1 MAGFRFH
8 VDPAS
13 AVPIY
18 RQLVDQVRAA
28 VAGGILAEGDQ
39 LPSVRD
45 VAISSAINPNTVAKA
60 YTELERIGLIATLR
74 GRGTFV
80 SGTPA
85 GPEPLPARLGR
96 LGPEVDRLI
105 VSAHHL
111 DIDGHE
117 LLKLVRQRLETF
129 GAGGRDQS

>member
-18 RQLVDQVRAA
+18 HQLVDQVRAA
-28 VAGGILAEGDQ
+28 IAGGILAEGDQ

-45 VAISSAINPNTVAKA
+45 VAVDATVNPNTVAKA
-60 YTELERIGLIATLR
+60 YTELERAGVIATLR

-80 SGTPA
+80 AGRPA
-85 GPEPLPARLGR
+85 NPEPLPARLER
-96 LGPEVDRLI
+96 LVPEVDRLI

-111 DIDGHE
+111 DVHDRE
-117 LLKLVRQRLETF
+117 LLKLLLERLAAF
-129 GAGGRDQS
+129 GAGGRDQG